1 MIVGLTGVLVAAV
14 AYDASG
20 LRADLARCE
29 RPPDS
34 LELLG
39 CGLTRLSAG
48 VGMLGLAI
56 LIVLLLA
63 LGGWL
68 IAVRSSEPESRC
80 CWVAKP

>member
-1 MIVGLTGVLVAAV
+1 LALVIVGLTGVLVAAV
-14 AYDASG
+14 AYGASG

-34 LELLG
+34 LELMG
-39 CGLTRLSAG
+39 CGVTRLSAG
-48 VGMLGLAI
+48 MGMLGPAI

-68 IAVRSSEPESRC
+68 IAGRSSEPGSR
-80 CWVAKP
+80 